1 MTMLYQLSVYC
12 ELFFFLLF
20 FFQLL
25 SIGVLI
31 ISSITLNHVEDK
43 FISSISDT
51 LNEIGKNLIGVD
63 YNQLYQY
70 SVVGSGI
77 IIGLTSAL
85 ILYEVLVIITR
96 FVNINI
102 INKKINVFVIVVS
115 SYNEILQVLY
125 LLWPIVLLWYVS
137 MTITIMIFMNFYEVS
152 AI

>member
-1 MTMLYQLSVYC
+1 MLYQLSVYC